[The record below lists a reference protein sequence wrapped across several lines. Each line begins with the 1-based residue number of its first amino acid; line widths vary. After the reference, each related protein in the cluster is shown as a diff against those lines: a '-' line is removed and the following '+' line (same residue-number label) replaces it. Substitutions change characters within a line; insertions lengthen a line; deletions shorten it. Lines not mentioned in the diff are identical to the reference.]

1 MANILIVDDNASEI
15 VLNLA
20 MSGVRSA
27 QGQNVR
33 GTFFTSTP
41 MKLSVQKQFIIVE
54 ASFSWNCNF
63 RETL

>member
-20 MSGVRSA
+20 MGGVRSA

-33 GTFFTSTP
+33 GTFFPSTP
-41 MKLSVQKQFIIVE
+41 MKLGAQKQFIIVE
-54 ASFSWNCNF
+54 ASLSWNCNF